1 MCLCVGVPEA
11 MRSLPISVVKCSHV
25 KAERVLGAQL
35 GIKCTHTSSSYQQRS
50 ERWHEDRSTEEEI
63 KCTLKTADVQAL
75 LVTPG
80 LGRLVSEICTP
91 CKLLSYN
98 S

>member
-1 MCLCVGVPEA
+1 MCVGFSEA
-11 MRSLPISVVKCSHV
+11 VRSLPISVVKFSHV

-35 GIKCTHTSSSYQQRS
+35 GIKCTHTSTSYQQRS
-50 ERWHEDRSTEEEI
+50 EQWHEDRSTEDEI
-63 KCTLKTADVQAL
+63 QCILKTADVQAL